1 MANMKDILYSVF
13 ERKKGNKEIIS
24 IVNITA
30 DFFLYSITLLLL
42 EERVVKIAGIEN
54 NTKLVIYTTCIGWLR
69 KWKSKWN
76 QFFVISNMFA

>member
-1 MANMKDILYSVF
+1 MANMKDILYSAF

-54 NTKLVIYTTCIGWLR
+54 KTKVAIYTTCIGWLR
-69 KWKSKWN
+69 KWKS
-76 QFFVISNMFA
+76 M

>member
-69 KWKSKWN
+69 KWKSK
-76 QFFVISNMFA
+76 